1 MATILRLRR
10 RPVNMLCFALYSIYL
25 CASHRKRKKRWWEE
39 IASET
44 TRISYLGES
53 YSGQFGWS
61 RVSLLHCDI
70 YIYTSQMWPPCFVV
84 IRYYMER
91 AVDFPR
97 NIHFKEYVRQLMLN
111 SIVDGKPFFPD
122 PESQVTILTVNNIV
136 QGIEKQKRK
145 SFKSGTSEYVLEP
158 ETKFIRHTLK

>member
-39 IASET
+39 IARET

-70 YIYTSQMWPPCFVV
+70 YIYIHRKCDHHVLLLSDTIWKGRLIFLETFTSKSTSGNWCW
-84 IRYYMER
+84 ILLLMENLFSPTLSR
-91 AVDFPR
+91 KWQFWR
-97 NIHFKEYVRQLMLN
+97 STILFKELKNRNAKVSN
-111 SIVDGKPFFPD
+111 
-122 PESQVTILTVNNIV
+122 
-136 QGIEKQKRK
+136 
-145 SFKSGTSEYVLEP
+145 LEP
-158 ETKFIRHTLK
+158 VSTYLNPKQNSFVTL

>member
-1 MATILRLRR
+1 
-10 RPVNMLCFALYSIYL
+10 
-25 CASHRKRKKRWWEE
+25 
-39 IASET
+39 
-44 TRISYLGES
+44 
-53 YSGQFGWS
+53 
-61 RVSLLHCDI
+61 
-70 YIYTSQMWPPCFVV
+70 
-84 IRYYMER
+84 MER